1 MREAWDAYDV
11 QGNLLGFDLYRG
23 EPIPEGVY
31 HLVVEIY
38 VFSKDGKVLST
49 QRHPGKPMFPL
60 KWEVTGGAVQKG
72 ETPGQGALRELR
84 EETGICAAPEQLHA
98 VYSMVRNHAI
108 FHSYAVLVDRDVPI
122 KLQEG
127 ETVAYQWL
135 DYETFLALV
144 DSGDFVDTLRDRFLE
159 HREKVEAVRGWLL
172 AAVEKRMGEN

>member
-1 MREAWDAYDV
+1 MREAWDAYDA
-11 QGNLLGFDLYRG
+11 QGNLLGYDLYRG

-84 EETGICAAPEQLHA
+84 EETGICASPDQLYA
-98 VYSMVRNHAI
+98 VYSMVRYHAI

-122 KLQEG
+122 KLQDG

-135 DYETFLALV
+135 TYEAFLALV
-144 DSGDFVDTLRDRFLE
+144 DSENFVDTLRDRFFE
-159 HREKVEAVRGWLL
+159 HREEVEAVRGQML
-172 AAVEKRMGEN
+172 AVAEKRTEEN